1 METPAGKSVASSL
14 RDRKCVCGAGAVAGV
29 ESQQT
34 TPVRGPETA
43 GAKRRAPGPHVEQP
57 EGTQGRVEPATQTGK
72 RRTRGLGLRQPSFV
86 SIIQYESLHNY
97 LCPLLFKNNRAE
109 IRKN

>member
-1 METPAGKSVASSL
+1 METPAGKHGFQPEGQKACMWGGGGIPA
-14 RDRKCVCGAGAVAGV
+14 DHPC
-29 ESQQT
+29 
-34 TPVRGPETA
+34 GPETA
-43 GAKRRAPGPHVEQP
+43 GAKRRAHGPHVEQP
-57 EGTQGRVEPATQTGK
+57 EGTQGRVGPATQTGK
-72 RRTRGLGLRQPSFV
+72 RQTRGLGLGQPSFV